1 MVHATCSKSRRSF
14 LCDSRG
20 ATAVEFALV
29 APVLC
34 FALLSTLE
42 LGVLGLV
49 TSGLDNAVIGV
60 ARTIRTGQAS
70 GPTDAA
76 SFETQVCARM
86 SGVMVDCRDRLQVSV
101 QRFNR
106 FADANA
112 VANAA
117 PDGSFNKGMAGD
129 IIVVKAN
136 YHWPLMS
143 PLVAQAYQQTGPMEI
158 VIGARLAFKN
168 EPFG

>member
-1 MVHATCSKSRRSF
+1 MAYETRSKSRRSF
-14 LCDSRG
+14 LSDNRG
-20 ATAVEFALV
+20 ATAVEFAFV

-70 GPTDAA
+70 APTDAT
-76 SFETQVCARM
+76 SFEGQVCARM
-86 SGVMVDCRDRLQVSV
+86 SGVMVDCRDRLRISV

-117 PDGSFNKGMAGD
+117 PDGSFNKGVAGD
-129 IIVVKAN
+129 IVVVKAN
-136 YHWPLMS
+136 YHWPLMT
-143 PLVAQAYQQTGPMEI
+143 PLVAQAYQRAGVMEI